1 VTTPKR
7 KRRNR
12 RRPRSTAPQVP
23 PRPPKPTLVD
33 RPEKLDAPWSPF
45 PLVELC
51 IFIGIVCIVVGLII
65 GEQLV
70 LAFGVV
76 LGALGG
82 LDTSAREHFAGH
94 RSHTLVLAGI
104 PAVLLAALAAF
115 AKAPLYVVVP
125 VMVIVFALAALA
137 LRRAWE
143 ARARA

>member
-51 IFIGIVCIVVGLII
+51 IFIGIVCIVVGLI
-65 GEQLV
+65 
-70 LAFGVV
+70 
-76 LGALGG
+76 
-82 LDTSAREHFAGH
+82 TSAREHFAGH